1 MMARSSHRSSLLA
14 APAIAALVLVSG
26 DVPRPRLFPHT
37 PRAQAED
44 GESWFRLQRTYPT
57 SRLPAADVLDRA
69 TRTRV
74 PPSAPRPRLAL
85 SSDRWVPIGPS
96 PIFVQGGLPFAG
108 RVTVVAPHP
117 TDASVIYIGTDGAG
131 IWKTTNNGSSWT
143 WLTPDVPVAG
153 IASMSIDPVNPD
165 LIYATTVNRTYPIR
179 LLRSTDAGSTWS
191 VSSIAERGQ
200 VLSPM
205 LCSVNVLK
213 ACIPPSSGRL
223 IVDPSHAGSATASTI
238 YFVGLSHVLRSDD
251 SAQTFRSV
259 FSLPVELDF
268 AGANAP
274 AHNFQA
280 EYIRDAVIDPT
291 RPDRLFVA
299 TATPRCL
306 DAACTRADSAITLHR
321 VIGGRDTAR
330 AIVTVPASP
339 APQLRYA
346 DPGPVYVMRVR
357 LAISKTSPDVMALAL
372 RDETVTRV
380 RVFRSTTAG
389 EDWAETAA
397 LGLNSVTWPLD
408 IAFAPTDADTMYVA
422 SNSVYRTSNGGQSW
436 TPFANPHSDNI
447 SIAFNPAGALLVGG
461 DGGLW
466 TSVNG
471 APFTAVHG
479 RLPSITEFYSIA
491 THPTRPLLLAGGTQD
506 NGTAILQGA
515 LGWSLITGGDGG
527 DVVFDPDPQS
537 TTLYAEI
544 EWFFT
549 AGGQQVFQ
557 FFRCQSGGCPTKN
570 AGLELSLA
578 GPFIPRIVMDPSNAS
593 TLYLTVEKI
602 FRTDDRAESWT
613 AASPSVA
620 ASQRCWQDPR
630 EGRSCALGQYFV
642 ALAVAPTAP
651 QTIYAGA
658 LNGDIWITA
667 DRGATWRSVA
677 GVNAGPL
684 PVRAVNDLV
693 VDPLDARTAYA
704 AYSGFDSGGSGTGHV
719 FRTTDAGQTWQ
730 DISAGLPD
738 LPVNTLLIDPDS
750 VAASTPRVIYAGT
763 DIGVYRITL
772 DGAGTWEPFGTGLP
786 TVVVNRLAYNRT
798 TRQLFAATYGRGVW
812 AISSRFR

>member
-1 MMARSSHRSSLLA
+1 VIFLILCELCV
-14 APAIAALVLVSG
+14 LVLVYG
-26 DVPRPRLFPHT
+26 DAPRPVPYRDL

-44 GESWFRLQRTYPT
+44 GESWFRLQRSYPT
-57 SRLPAADVLDRA
+57 SRVPAADVLDRA
-69 TRTRV
+69 MRTRI
-74 PPSAPRPRLAL
+74 PPPGPRPRLAL
-85 SSDRWVPIGPS
+85 SGDRWVPIGPS

-117 TDASVIYIGTDGAG
+117 SDVNVIYIGTDGAG

-143 WLTPDVPVAG
+143 WLTPDVPVAA
-153 IASMSIDPVNPD
+153 IASLSIDPVNPD
-165 LIYATTVNRTYPIR
+165 LLYATTVHRTYPIR
-179 LLRSTDAGSTWS
+179 LLRSTDGGSTWT

-200 VLSPM
+200 ALSPM
-205 LCSVNVLK
+205 VCSVNVLK

-223 IVDPSHAGSATASTI
+223 IIDPSHAGSATGSTI

-251 SAQTFRSV
+251 SGQTFRTV
-259 FSLPVELDF
+259 FSLSVDLDF
-268 AGANAP
+268 AGPNAP
-274 AHNFQA
+274 ARNFQA

-306 DAACTRADSAITLHR
+306 DSACTRADAVIQLHR
-321 VIGGRDTAR
+321 VIGGRDTTLP
-330 AIVTVPASP
+330 IVTMAGPALP
-339 APQLRYA
+339 NLRYA
-346 DPGPVYVMRVR
+346 DPGPVYVMRIR
-357 LAISKTSPDVMALAL
+357 LAISRSSPDVMALAL
-372 RDETVTRV
+372 RDENVTRV

-389 EDWAETAA
+389 EDWAETSA
-397 LGLNSVTWPLD
+397 LSLNSLTWPLD
-408 IAFAPTDADTMYVA
+408 VAFSPTDANTIVVA
-422 SNSVYRTSNGGQSW
+422 SNSVYRTTNLGQTW
-436 TPFANPHSDNI
+436 TAFANPHSDNI
-447 SIAFNPAGALLVGG
+447 SLAFNSAGTLLVGG

-466 TSVNG
+466 TSSNG
-471 APFTAVHG
+471 TSFTAMHG
-479 RLPSITEFYSIA
+479 RLPSITEFYSVA

-527 DVVFDPDPQS
+527 DVVFDPDPQN
-537 TTLYAEI
+537 TILYAEV

-570 AGLELSLA
+570 NGLELSLA
-578 GPFIPRIVMDPSNAS
+578 GPFIPRIVMDPSNAA

-602 FRTDDRAESWT
+602 FRTDDRAESWS

-620 ASQRCWQDPR
+620 SSQRCWQDPR
-630 EGRSCALGQYFV
+630 EGRSCAGGQYFV
-642 ALAVAPTAP
+642 AVAVAPTAP
-651 QTIYAGA
+651 QTLYAGA
-658 LNGDIWITA
+658 LNGDVWTTT

-684 PVRAVNDLV
+684 PVRAVNDIV
-693 VDPLDARTAYA
+693 VDPLDARTAYV

-719 FRTTDAGQTWQ
+719 FRTTDGGQTWQ

-750 VAASTPRVIYAGT
+750 VAAATPRAIYAGT

-786 TVVVNRLAYNRT
+786 VVVVNRLSYNRT
-798 TRQLFAATYGRGVW
+798 TRQLFAATYGRGMW